1 MKNIALRQLI
11 KYKMKTLRES
21 AQQALEALYNMVE
34 DGDRTDKQQAMLAI
48 TALHTALEQPEQ
60 EPVEDVVAYHA
71 DGTRT
76 VRISAQPPSEWVLVK
91 KILDEYGL
99 DAIAFVAEWKA
110 AQPKQETQ
118 CKWPTCQNEEYQN
131 TLAEQLKQEFV
142 TGRPWVGLTP
152 EDWEKIDDRPY
163 AIHQAVAWTE
173 NRLRELNT

>member
-21 AQQALEALYNMVE
+21 AQQALEALHLPSMK
-34 DGDRTDKQQAMLAI
+34 TQAMLLQRDEAI
-48 TALHTALEQPEQ
+48 TVLQEALAQAEQ
-60 EPVEDVVAYHA
+60 EPKEDVVAYHA

-131 TLAEQLKQEFV
+131 TLAEQLKQELI

-163 AIHQAVAWTE
+163 AFHQAVAWTE
-173 NRLRELNT
+173 NRLRVLNT

>member
-1 MKNIALRQLI
+1 MKNIALRQPI

-21 AQQALEALYNMVE
+21 AQQALEAL
-34 DGDRTDKQQAMLAI
+34 DSDDPSIQLRAAI
-48 TALHTALEQPEQ
+48 TLRTALEQQQAEQ

-131 TLAEQLKQEFV
+131 TLAEQLKQELV

-163 AIHQAVAWTE
+163 AFHQAVAWTE
-173 NRLRELNT
+173 NRLRVLNT